1 MRGIISLMTQD
12 ELHPCKCG
20 CGSLTSS
27 VWARGHH
34 RRGADTRIPDPDA
47 PDAAFDDDGQG
58 IEDSFGAD
66 PPELGDSV
74 GVDPL
79 PEPGPDPKPA
89 HAGKGWSSSRK
100 GAKPKPGRVT
110 AALRA
115 DIVAKIGFVLEMP
128 ARLWAMRDPICGG
141 TFVQAVPDT
150 AAALAD
156 FVCESPEMMEWFT
169 AGAVS
174 GFMKWFKL
182 MMALGPVGQVAV
194 AHHVYHSIE
203 LAPEDGGPPEDLNAY
218 AA

>member
-12 ELHPCKCG
+12 QLHPCKCG
-20 CGSLTSS
+20 CGSLVTG

-47 PDAAFDDDGQG
+47 TDAAFDDLPGLDPELDDDGGQ
-58 IEDSFGAD
+58 D
-66 PPELGDSV
+66 PP
-74 GVDPL
+74 

-89 HAGKGWSSSRK
+89 HAAKGWSSSRK
-100 GAKPKPGRVT
+100 GAKPKPGRVA

-150 AAALAD
+150 ADSLAD
-156 FVCESPEMMEWFT
+156 FVCESPEMLEWFT
-169 AGAVS
+169 AGPVS

-182 MMALGPVGQVAV
+182 MMALAPVGQVAV
-194 AHHVYHSIE
+194 AHHIYHSIE